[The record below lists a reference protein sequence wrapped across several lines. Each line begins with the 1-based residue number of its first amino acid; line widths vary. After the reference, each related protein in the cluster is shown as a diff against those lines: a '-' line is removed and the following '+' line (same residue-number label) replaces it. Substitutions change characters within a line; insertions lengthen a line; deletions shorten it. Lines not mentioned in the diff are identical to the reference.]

1 MEKFNKEITELFN
14 QEDTVKVLSEKI
26 KLDEFGD
33 IKLPPSFMNTF
44 KEYIEE

>member
-1 MEKFNKEITELFN
+1 MEKFNSDIQDFFN
-14 QEDTVKVLSEKI
+14 QKDTIEVLSEKI

-44 KEYIEE
+44 KDYIEE